1 VHAQQVI
8 IPGPRTRPH
17 LHDSK
22 PSPEPLWRDEFSVF
36 STDEKYVSRRQF
48 SKFLVLTSMG
58 MFVGNLWILVR
69 SWFSRKPFYPVPV
82 TAIASAGEIPIGGVK
97 LFSYPNLQ
105 EQCILLR
112 TGTDTYVA
120 YSQSAVTSPAQS
132 FALLPKTGL
141 SAPAKMARSRSRMAH
156 RCKDRRAP
164 AAAGCPCPER
174 RCLVRHRNPSG
185 GLE

>member
-36 STDEKYVSRRQF
+36 SSDEKYVSRRQF

-69 SWFSRKPFYPVPV
+69 SWFSRKPFYPV

-97 LFSYPNLQ
+97 LFPYPNLQ

-120 YSQSAVTSPAQS
+120 YSQKCTHLSCAVFYSAS
-132 FALLPKTGL
+132 
-141 SAPAKMARSRSRMAH
+141 
-156 RCKDRRAP
+156 KDRFE
-164 AAAGCPCPER
+164 CPCHNGAFSVQDGSPLQGPPR
-174 RCLVRHRNPSG
+174 RPLPRVVLARKGDALFATGIH
-185 GLE
+185 LEG